1 MQSLKGARK
10 NYWYIAVTFSA
21 TMKTI
26 SFLNF
31 LLFVPLTDGSII
43 NVEGFEG
50 KNVSFQCK
58 HKIASKSNKYFCK
71 DPCKGEGDILVT
83 VESGRRAESGRI
95 ALVDSGDGSFTVT
108 FSHLQLSDSQKY
120 WCAVDRPGLD
130 TYTEVQLAVKDD
142 QSASHSVLQS
152 VSRPPSQPFQ
162 FMFCSSNLPTINPI
176 ILHRESSVW
185 VISSSP
191 PHTTRLTITASIISD
206 VSSTWTYQNTNI
218 THFTT
223 GTGTMKPTNLSTV
236 LNFTA
241 EEELKTNTGTIM
253 YTTAVGFALIA
264 LLLLAVC
271 IRKSRKTSKHKDYC
285 NSTDFSNENQREV
298 SCKYSDTDDRT
309 NQCKKSSQSSSVST
323 HQQRSHSD
331 PASSELT
338 ATKCSVPS
346 SIYETIYFPS
356 FPADSE
362 CSTTQHQNVYD
373 NNSGIYVNTL
383 SALVPKRKKKVFVEK
398 TTKPKSCKNVE
409 SCTYKASPCVSCGS
423 TAKEPK
429 SLWFGLDLS
438 EINPN

>member
-1 MQSLKGARK
+1 
-10 NYWYIAVTFSA
+10 
-21 TMKTI
+21 MKTI

-31 LLFVPLTDGSII
+31 LLFVPLTNGSII

-50 KNVSFQCK
+50 RNVSFQCK

-83 VESGRRAESGRI
+83 VEPGRRAESGRI
-95 ALVDSGDGSFTVT
+95 TLVDSGDGSFTVT

-120 WCAVDRPGLD
+120 WCAVDRPGFD
-130 TYTEVQLAVKDD
+130 TFTEVQLAVKD
-142 QSASHSVLQS
+142 V
-152 VSRPPSQPFQ
+152 
-162 FMFCSSNLPTINPI
+162 
-176 ILHRESSVW
+176 
-185 VISSSP
+185 
-191 PHTTRLTITASIISD
+191 TASIISD

-223 GTGTMKPTNLSTV
+223 GTGTMKPTNLSTD

-241 EEELKTNTGTIM
+241 EEELKTDTGTIM
-253 YTTAVGFALIA
+253 LTAAVGFALIA

-298 SCKYSDTDDRT
+298 SCEYSDTDERT

-331 PASSELT
+331 PASSEPA

-373 NNSGIYVNTL
+373 DNSGIYVNTL

-409 SCTYKASPCVSCGS
+409 SCTYKASPVCCGS